1 MKRFLL
7 AAALVAAAAST
18 TAPQAEAAWPNDK
31 PVEIIVGFSAGGGTD
46 IMARTL
52 APFLEKYLKG
62 NFVVVNRGGAG
73 GELAWTALAQAKPD
87 GYTIGFLNTPNVL
100 TIPIERKARFSLDD
114 FTPIANMVDDP
125 TAFNVN
131 VETPIKTL
139 AELIEYAKAN
149 PGAVTVGTSGVGSDD
164 HLAMLA
170 LERVAGIKMTHVPFA
185 GSAPTRTALLGRHI
199 TIGSV
204 NLGEVT
210 SYTGDAGRIRILGHM
225 AAERWPGNAA
235 APTFREQGVDIVMG
249 SQRGLGAPKGLPPE
263 ILAQLAKAVQQAVD
277 DPEFQAKAKQQF
289 LPLAYE
295 PSASWEASLRRQQK
309 EFEAL
314 WASSPWA
321 KK

>member
-1 MKRFLL
+1 MKQHLK
-7 AAALVAAAAST
+7 AAAVAAAILSL
-18 TAPQAEAAWPNDK
+18 APAAEAAWPNDK
-31 PVEIIVGFSAGGGTD
+31 PIEIIVGFAAGGGTD

-52 APFLEKYLKG
+52 APFLEKYLKASV
-62 NFVVVNRGGAG
+62 VVVNRGGAG

-87 GYTIGFLNTPNVL
+87 GYTIGFINTPNVL

-114 FTPIANMVDDP
+114 FKPIANMVDDP
-125 TAFNVN
+125 TAFNVH
-131 VETPIKTL
+131 VDTPIKDL
-139 AELIEYAKAN
+139 KELIAYAKAN

-170 LERVAGIKMTHVPFA
+170 LERASGIKMTHVPFA

-210 SYTGDAGRIRILGHM
+210 SYTGDAGRIRIIGHM
-225 AAERWPGNAA
+225 AADRWAGNPS
-235 APTFREQGVDIVMG
+235 APTFREQGIDIVMG

-263 ILAQLAKAVQQAVD
+263 ILDRIVKAVQQTVE
-277 DPEFQAKAKQQF
+277 DPEFQEKAKQQY

-295 PSASWEASLRRQQK
+295 PSASWEASLRAQQK
-309 EFEAL
+309 AFADL

-321 KK
+321 QK

>member
-1 MKRFLL
+1 MRRSLT
-7 AAALVAAAAST
+7 AAALFAAIAAF
-18 TAPQAEAAWPNDK
+18 APASEAAWPNDK
-31 PVEIIVGFSAGGGTD
+31 PIEIIVGFSAGGGTD

-52 APFLEKYLKG
+52 APFLEKYLKAKIT
-62 NFVVVNRGGAG
+62 VVNRGGAG
-73 GELAWTALAQAKPD
+73 GEIAWTQLAQAKPD
-87 GYTIGFLNTPNVL
+87 GYTIGFINTPNVL

-125 TAFNVN
+125 TAFNVH
-131 VETPIKTL
+131 VDTPIKNL
-139 AELIEYAKAN
+139 KELVDYAKAN
-149 PGAVTVGTSGVGSDD
+149 PGAVTVGTSGIGSDD

-170 LERVAGIKMTHVPFA
+170 LERAAGIKMTHVPFA

-210 SYTGDAGRIRILGHM
+210 SYTGDAGRIRIIGHM
-225 AAERWPGNAA
+225 AAARWQGNES
-235 APTFREQGVDIVMG
+235 APTFREQGIDIVMG

-263 ILAQLAKAVQQAVD
+263 ILEQIVKAVQQTVD
-277 DPEFQAKAKQQF
+277 DPDFKEKAKQQY

-309 EFEAL
+309 EFEEL
-314 WASSPWA
+314 WKSSPWA
-321 KK
+321 TK